1 MDENNVQV
9 TTNDVVVDNNTTDV
23 AVDESTG
30 KGKLIFFAI
39 VGMVVAAPITAI
51 VFGILWFKRG
61 RKIKQLQDQVDANK
75 STNTASVQND
85 APKADDSPKT
95 EETPKE
101 ETK

>member
-9 TTNDVVVDNNTTDV
+9 TNDVVVDNNTTDV
-23 AVDESTG
+23 AVDESTS

-51 VFGILWFKRG
+51 VFAVLWIKRG
-61 RKIKQLQDQVDANK
+61 KKIKQLQDQVDANK